1 MRRLVIG
8 VRLSTTFPWTATTF
22 PWTATTF
29 PWTATTFPWT
39 ATTLVGHRLPV
50 SSRIL
55 RYFFGRR
62 NPYFCM
68 R

>member
-1 MRRLVIG
+1 MRHLLAIG
-8 VRLSTTFPWTATTF
+8 AKLYTIFSWTATTF

-29 PWTATTFPWT
+29 PWTACIISC
-39 ATTLVGHRLPV
+39 V
-50 SSRIL
+50 L